1 MSGRRAPAASR
12 VAGGCNNDTPQ
23 GAAITSEVLVRRILA
38 APRRSVLTVSG
49 TTSETIRAELDR
61 IEDCARRVLFFKFPS
76 ADTTDR
82 IIEQVVTILAE
93 TALRLWPV
101 WFDNVSFEQTANNK
115 FSRNAATKAVQDAAP
130 GVSGL
135 LLPWVQKATQLAQSG
150 RMPRVRKATAA
161 TELAQLS
168 LAISRNGLILLFD
181 CDELRSSDSNH
192 QAAIS
197 ALEWIAV
204 HGDAAVIALFS
215 ERPAFKPPFDR
226 ILYGALQVNS
236 ADTAGALAASE
247 PLQTDAPW
255 IAPWRGKPHPL
266 SDVELRLFDALGRD
280 GELASLFTFNTLIK
294 TVGGTRP
301 KVDLLWQDGRLVVEL
316 DGYGSHGN
324 RSAFFDDRRR
334 DYELIRSGYIVL
346 RLVNEE
352 IEQDLELAM
361 EKIRS
366 IVRLRQPQP
375 GRTA

>member
-1 MSGRRAPAASR
+1 VSARRALAASSI
-12 VAGGCNNDTPQ
+12 AGGCNSDTPQ

-38 APRRSVLTVSG
+38 APKRSVLAVSG

-61 IEDCARRVLFFKFPS
+61 IEDCVGRVFFLKFPS
-76 ADTTDR
+76 VDTADGIVERVIT
-82 IIEQVVTILAE
+82 VLAE

-101 WFDNVSFEQTANNK
+101 WFDDVSFELAANDKAGRHAVAETVRNTA
-115 FSRNAATKAVQDAAP
+115 TTTP
-130 GVSGL
+130 CL
-135 LLPWVQKATQLAQSG
+135 LLPWAQKAAQLALSG
-150 RMPRVRKATAA
+150 RAPRVRKTTAA

-168 LAISRNGLILLFD
+168 LAISRNGLVLLFD
-181 CDELRSSDSNH
+181 CDDLLSNERIR
-192 QAAIS
+192 QAAVA
-197 ALEWIAV
+197 ALEWIAA

-215 ERPAFKPPFDR
+215 EQPPFMPPFDR
-226 ILYGALQVNS
+226 ILYGAMRV
-236 ADTAGALAASE
+236 E
-247 PLQTDAPW
+247 PQACAPAIVKKADAPW

-266 SDVELRLFDALGRD
+266 SDVELRLFNALGRD
-280 GELASLFTFNTLIK
+280 RELASLFTFNTLIE

-361 EKIRS
+361 EKVRS
-366 IVRLRQPQP
+366 VVRLRQPHP
-375 GRTA
+375 GRNA